1 MNRRKFLSQA
11 FAALGAATVV
21 VTKLPSILSNKPPI
35 AQDMAQW
42 PGEDPMRAAHQQ
54 ALTKWLSDK
63 VDDAAF
69 QMMTRRKV

>member
-11 FAALGAATVV
+11 FAALGASTVV

-35 AQDMAQW
+35 AQDMTQ
-42 PGEDPMRAAHQQ
+42 GDPMRAAHQQ